1 MHELLGV
8 IIKKDE
14 MDSIMGRQGIIDLI
28 ESKIEKY
35 DENLETGYHKV
46 MTIEDAKK
54 RYEEKCS
61 YNGRHEWLRTCAK
74 EYREKGFEY
83 FCEDKFEFLDKKE
96 DGFYCDFNYH
106 GKWDWWTIGG
116 RFNYYL
122 PKFVK
127 DINKSYLFIEFNLC
141 NKKEEERNFTQIN
154 NIDFDKVEDYKYNG
168 KFFLKN
174 ILLGD
179 LWIDLDKTYEN
190 DYEQMERDTKMI
202 LTNHCDPE
210 DYLFMIDYHY

>member
-28 ESKIEKY
+28 ESKMKKY
-35 DENLETGYHKV
+35 NENLETGYHKV
-46 MTIEDAKK
+46 ISMEDARN
-54 RYEEKCS
+54 RYEEECS
-61 YNGRHEWLRTCAK
+61 YNGRHDYLRILAK
-74 EYREKGFEY
+74 KYREEGFEY
-83 FCEDKFEFLDKKE
+83 FCEDEFKFLDKKE

-106 GKWDWWTIGG
+106 GKWDWWSIGG
-116 RFNYYL
+116 RFNDYL
-122 PKFVK
+122 PSFVK
-127 DINKSYLFIEFNLC
+127 DIYKSYLFVDSDLC
-141 NKKEEERNFTQIN
+141 NKKEGRNFTQIN
-154 NIDFDKVEDYKYNG
+154 NIDFDKVDEYND

-179 LWIDLDKTYEN
+179 LWIELDKTFEE

-210 DYLFMIDYHY
+210 DYLFIVDFHY

>member
-8 IIKKDE
+8 IVKKDE
-14 MDSIMGRQGIIDLI
+14 MDLIMGRNGIIDLI
-28 ESKIEKY
+28 ETKIEKY
-35 DENLETGYHKV
+35 DENLKVGYHKV
-46 MTIEDAKK
+46 ISMEDA
-54 RYEEKCS
+54 RNLYEEECF
-61 YNGRHEWLRTCAK
+61 YNGRHDYLRTLAK
-74 EYREKGFEY
+74 KYREKGFEY

-96 DGFYCDFNYH
+96 DGFYCDYNYY
-106 GKWDWWTIGG
+106 GKWDWCTIGG

-127 DINKSYLFIEFNLC
+127 DINKSYLFIESTLY
-141 NKKEEERNFTQIN
+141 NKKEERNFTQIN
-154 NIDFDKVEDYKYNG
+154 NIDFDKVDEDNG

-179 LWIDLDKTYEN
+179 VWIDLDKTYEN
-190 DYEQMERDTKMI
+190 DYEQMEKDTEMI

-210 DYLFMIDYHY
+210 DYLFIVDFHY

>member
-8 IIKKDE
+8 IIKKNE
-14 MDSIMGRQGIIDLI
+14 MDSIMGRHGLIDLI

-46 MTIEDAKK
+46 MSIEDAKK
-54 RYEEKCS
+54 RYEEECS
-61 YNGRHEWLRTCAK
+61 YNGRHDYLRILAK
-74 EYREKGFEY
+74 KYREEGFEY
-83 FCEDKFEFLDKKE
+83 FCEDEFEFLDKKE
-96 DGFYCDFNYH
+96 DGFYCDYNYY

-122 PKFVK
+122 PPFVK
-127 DINKSYLFIEFNLC
+127 DIYKSYLFIYSNLC
-141 NKKEEERNFTQIN
+141 NKKEGKNFTQIN
-154 NIDFDKVEDYKYNG
+154 NIDFDKVDEYND

-210 DYLFMIDYHY
+210 DYLFIIDYHY